1 MPTSKKRINISL
13 PSDVEVALERLA
25 NRDSVPQAT
34 KAIYL
39 IKMAIDIDEDDVL
52 NKIAEERDVRG
63 SKFVSHKKAWA

>member
-1 MPTSKKRINISL
+1 MPTTKKRINISL
-13 PSDVEVALERLA
+13 PSDVEIALERLA
-25 NRDSVPQAT
+25 DRDSVPQAT